1 MQLGETIAT
10 YDVAMALRGESG
22 KFDITSPTGEIFH
35 VTCRP
40 VPMISSLEWSGNGTA
55 NQPFLIQK
63 VAEPMSADQARE
75 QAKDRGKDRET
86 ESSKATP
93 VAISESSVSTQ
104 VTRAPFLLESQSEE
118 SKSSKADHAASP
130 AAVEASVEDQIEDQ
144 NEDAIDDSEIAGF
157 DLLYS
162 QSDPKTSRP
171 SACVYLKNGQMGK
184 AAKLIMPFCST
195 YIEFDA
201 EVRRLHAQLDEI
213 RSRAKKQFYK
223 AYESAI
229 GA

>member
-35 VTCRP
+35 VTCKP
-40 VPMISSLEWSGNGTA
+40 VPIISSLEWSGNGTV

-63 VAEPMSADQARE
+63 VAEPVSPE
-75 QAKDRGKDRET
+75 QAADRGKE
-86 ESSKATP
+86 P
-93 VAISESSVSTQ
+93 VKIMAPAMPENAASAQ
-104 VTRAPFLLESQSEE
+104 AGRAPFLLENQSEDT
-118 SKSSKADHAASP
+118 KSPKGDPSAPP
-130 AAVEASVEDQIEDQ
+130 AVGEDKLDNLEV
-144 NEDAIDDSEIAGF
+144 AGF
-157 DLLYS
+157 DLLYLEN
-162 QSDPKTSRP
+162 DPKTSRP
-171 SACVYLKNGQMGK
+171 SACVYLKNGQIGK
-184 AAKLIMPFCST
+184 AAKLMMPVCDT

-223 AYESAI
+223 AYESAVS
-229 GA
+229 A